1 MSLWFVIPLNKVSKF
16 TNQSQSPEHGNT
28 RETAQKLNDREDQL
42 HYEILISGKAFPLNG
57 TIPIAFKFTPLAKV
71 RLHRIKIFLTENVE
85 YYCRDKKVHR
95 LEPMRKVLLLEKQAQ
110 KSANSPRP
118 TGRQNSVTSLSSMN
132 GGIGV
137 SGSRPAN
144 SGSHLGGAIG
154 RLTRPAL
161 GRLPTV
167 KDLSALSLL
176 GNLEGGD
183 ASGVSTEFEVEVAL
197 PGCQSVRTPLDPRNK
212 NSPLIPVK
220 FHHGTIWPNLVVH
233 HWIKIVLRLSKTEDA
248 EPNGKRRHFEISI
261 DSPIH
266 LLSVYSLIHE

>member
-1 MSLWFVIPLNKVSKF
+1 
-16 TNQSQSPEHGNT
+16 
-28 RETAQKLNDREDQL
+28 
-42 HYEILISGKAFPLNG
+42 
-57 TIPIAFKFTPLAKV
+57 
-71 RLHRIKIFLTENVE
+71 
-85 YYCRDKKVHR
+85 
-95 LEPMRKVLLLEKQAQ
+95 MRKVLLFEKQAQ
-110 KSANSPRP
+110 KSVDSPRP

-132 GGIGV
+132 SGIAV

-154 RLTRPAL
+154 RLARPAL
-161 GRLPTV
+161 GRLPTA
-167 KDLSALSLL
+167 KEDLSAHSLL

-183 ASGVSTEFEVEVAL
+183 ASGISTEFEVEVAL
-197 PGCQSVRTPLDPRNK
+197 PGCQTVRTPLDSRNK

-220 FHHGTIWPNLVVH
+220 FHHSTIWPNLVVH